1 MMRWAIVG
9 LLGLA
14 AVLACGSTG
23 QGEDKKESIRLFN
36 GKDLTGWRIFLDPRK
51 KDVAPDQ
58 VFSVVD
64 GTIRCEGQVAGYIIT
79 EKEYDNFEL
88 RFEWKWGSKVHS
100 GRNSGCFVHVT
111 GPDKIWP
118 KGVEAQLMD
127 QRAGDFWLVDGF
139 QLTVDKARQDPNTS
153 RHYFHMKGGVE
164 KPHGEWNQYV
174 VICKGN
180 TVKLIVNGVEQNEG
194 TDAEITKGKI
204 LFQSEGAEI
213 YFRNI
218 ELKPL

>member
-1 MMRWAIVG
+1 MVRWFIAGILCVG
-9 LLGLA
+9 MVMAL
-14 AVLACGSTG
+14 VSPM
-23 QGEDKKESIRLFN
+23 QGEDQKGEQPLFN
-36 GKDLTGWRIFLDPRK
+36 GKDLTGWRIFLDTRK
-51 KDVAPDQ
+51 KEISPEQ

-64 GTIRCEGQVAGYIIT
+64 GAIRCEGNVAGYIIS
-79 EKEYDNFEL
+79 EKEYENYEL

-100 GRNSGCFVHVT
+100 GRNSGCFVHVS

-127 QRAGDFWLVDGF
+127 QHAGDFWLVDGF
-139 QLTVDKARQDPNTS
+139 QLTVDKSRQDKRTP
-153 RHYFHMKGGVE
+153 RHYMHMKDGVE

-180 TVKLIVNGVEQNEG
+180 TIKLIVNGVEQNEG
-194 TDAEITKGKI
+194 TEAESTKGKI

-213 YFRNI
+213 FFRNI
-218 ELKPL
+218 VLKPL